1 MAKPIAGLTAAARA
15 AGMPKGGYLPL
26 GIVRTIVGAQH
37 VGTSALT
44 IARGFWHK
52 RARQYPRP
60 LKRAMVRAALRAH
73 ADNRALYRDVM
84 RGSL

>member
-1 MAKPIAGLTAAARA
+1 MAKPIHGLTAAARA

-52 RARQYPRP
+52 RARQ
-60 LKRAMVRAALRAH
+60 AH
-73 ADNRALYRDVM
+73 AENRALYRDVM

>member
-15 AGMPKGGYLPL
+15 AGYARGGWMPQGPIRWLIGQ
-26 GIVRTIVGAQH
+26 QH
-37 VGTSALT
+37 VSTSALT
-44 IARGFWHK
+44 IARDFWHK
-52 RARQYPRP
+52 RARQYSRP
-60 LKRAMVRAALRAH
+60 IKRAIVRAALRAH